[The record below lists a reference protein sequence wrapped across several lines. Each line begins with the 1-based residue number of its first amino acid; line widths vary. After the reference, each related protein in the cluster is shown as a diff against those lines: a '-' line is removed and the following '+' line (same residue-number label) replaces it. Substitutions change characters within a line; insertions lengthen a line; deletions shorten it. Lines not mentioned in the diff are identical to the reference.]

1 MYDSANTPLS
11 GMYGR
16 LSGPRD
22 VYLSRGREA
31 AALTIP
37 SLMMEEGAGSH
48 TRIHTPYQS
57 IGSRGV
63 NNLAAKLMMA
73 LFPPNTPFFKLGVDD
88 FTLMELTG
96 GDPTQRAVVDESLS
110 TIERAVIS
118 ELEGEGMRNA
128 LHEGLRHLIV
138 TGNYLLV
145 LPKDGNLKGY
155 GLDKYVVQRDPQGR
169 LTKVTIREQFT
180 PETLEPGIL
189 QAVGYSSEYEPQPS
203 GESKNVDVYTCYK
216 LVSEEGKKPRW
227 ITYQEIKDTVVPG
240 SEGSYPAEA
249 PPLMALRWTS
259 ITGEN
264 YGRSH
269 VEELYGDLMSLEALH
284 KAVLD
289 GAAASARTLVMVNPT
304 GNTRKEQVAK
314 ASNGAVIS
322 GRASDVEFLQVQKHA
337 DLKVAEAT
345 ASKIEQRLAQ
355 AFIMESAATRN
366 AERVTAE
373 EIRLLSSM
381 LENALGGVYSVLSSE
396 LQQPL
401 VNRLMSRMQ
410 QQKKLPKLPEGVVK
424 PSIVTGLEALGRGHD
439 LTKYGQ
445 MMQMLAPMG
454 EQAMAMVNVGDLVKR
469 LATSLGI
476 DADGLIKTP
485 EQLQM
490 EQQQAMEAQMGQMA
504 AGEMMGS
511 IRDQAK
517 NAPPPSPEGE

>member
-1 MYDSANTPLS
+1 MNEPHVSLS
-11 GMYGR
+11 GAYGR

-31 AALTIP
+31 AGLTIP
-37 SLMMEEGAGSH
+37 SLMMEEGSSSDS
-48 TRIHTPYQS
+48 RIHTPYQS

-88 FTLMELTG
+88 FTLMDLTG
-96 GDPTQRAVVDESLS
+96 GDPTQRAAVDESLH
-110 TIERAVIS
+110 TIERAVVA

-128 LHEGLRHLIV
+128 LHEALRHLIV

-145 LPKDGNLKGY
+145 LPKDGNLKGF
-155 GLDKYVVQRDPQGR
+155 GLDKFIVQRDPQGR
-169 LTKVTIREQFT
+169 LTKVIIKEQFS
-180 PETLEPGIL
+180 PETLEPGVL
-189 QAVGYSSEYEPQPS
+189 ASVGYTTEWEPQPA
-203 GESKNVDVYTCYK
+203 GEAKTVDVYTCYK
-216 LVSEEGKKPRW
+216 LTQEPGKKSRW
-227 ITYQEIKDTVVPG
+227 VTYQEIKDVVVPG

-249 PPLMALRWTS
+249 PPLMALRWTA

-284 KAVLD
+284 KAILD
-289 GAAASARTLVMVNPT
+289 GAAASARTLVMVNPN
-304 GNTRKEQVAK
+304 GMTRKEHVAK
-314 ASNGAVIS
+314 AANGAVVS
-322 GRASDVEFLQVQKHA
+322 GKATDVEFLQVNKHA
-337 DLKVAEAT
+337 DLKTAE
-345 ASKIEQRLAQ
+345 SVSMKIEQRLAA

-410 QQKKLPKLPEGVVK
+410 KQKKLPELPEGVVR

-445 MMQMLAPMG
+445 MMQMMAPLG
-454 EQAMAMVNVGDLVKR
+454 PEALAMVNVGDLMKR
-469 LATSLGI
+469 VATSLGI
-476 DADGLIKTP
+476 DADGLIKSP
-485 EQLQM
+485 EQMQA
-490 EQQQAMEAQMGQMA
+490 EQQQAMEAQMAQMA
-504 AGEMMGS
+504 MQEGMGAM
-511 IRDQAK
+511 RD
-517 NAPPPSPEGE
+517 NAQPE

>member
-1 MYDSANTPLS
+1 
-11 GMYGR
+11 
-16 LSGPRD
+16 
-22 VYLSRGREA
+22 
-31 AALTIP
+31 
-37 SLMMEEGAGSH
+37 MMQEGSTSD

-88 FTLMELTG
+88 FTLLDLTG
-96 GDPTQRAVVDESLS
+96 GDPTQRAAVDESLH

-118 ELEGEGMRNA
+118 ELEGEGMRNS
-128 LHEGLRHLIV
+128 LHESLRHLIV

-155 GLDKYVVQRDPQGR
+155 GLDKFVVSRDPQGR
-169 LTKVTIREQFT
+169 LKKVLIKEQFS
-180 PETLEPGIL
+180 PETMDPGVL
-189 QAVGYSSEYEPQPS
+189 QSVGWTNEYEARPS
-203 GESKNVDVYTCYK
+203 GSNKNVDVYTCYK
-216 LVSEEGKKPRW
+216 LQTEEGKQPRW
-227 ITYQEIKDTVVPG
+227 VTYQEINDVLVPG
-240 SEGSYPAEA
+240 SEGSYPKDS
-249 PPLMALRWTS
+249 PPLMALRWTAV
-259 ITGEN
+259 TGEN

-284 KAVLD
+284 KAILD
-289 GAAASARTLVMVNPT
+289 ASAASARTLVMVNANSMT
-304 GNTRKEQVAK
+304 NKDQVAK
-314 ASNGAVIS
+314 AANGAVIT
-322 GRASDVEFLQVQKHA
+322 GKASDVEFLQVNKA
-337 DLKVAEAT
+337 SDLRVAEAT
-345 ASKIEQRLAQ
+345 ANKIEQRLAA

-410 QQKKLPKLPEGVVK
+410 KQKKLPQLPEGVVK

-445 MMQMLAPMG
+445 MMQMLIPLGPEAL
-454 EQAMAMVNVGDLVKR
+454 AMVNVGDLIKR

-485 EQLQM
+485 EQIQA
-490 EQQQAMEAQMGQMA
+490 EQQQAMEAQMSQMVMSEGLGA
-504 AGEMMGS
+504 M
-511 IRDQAK
+511 RDQSK
-517 NAPPPSPEGE
+517 QPDQPSE